1 LPPCTSWV
9 APGLGLAGFHGVSG
23 CERWFLSFLGGTWVN
38 GQPSPNDV
46 AKAASSDGIGPHA
59 HGDSGL
65 HSHGEPS
72 FTDDEVELLEGNGWH
87 VDRHHN
93 RVSDENGFTL
103 SPATVGAMLRDLR
116 GLRAAEDDD
125 GAVGTTT
132 TKMSSAGEVGGMA
145 PGEVAQVAESPVVA
159 YLDLR

>member
-1 LPPCTSWV
+1 
-9 APGLGLAGFHGVSG
+9 LGLAGFHGVSD
-23 CERWFLSFLGGTWVN
+23 CERWFLSFLSGTRVN

-46 AKAASSDGIGPHA
+46 AQAASSDGIGPHA

-93 RVSDENGFTL
+93 RVSDEHGFTL
-103 SPATVGAMLRDLR
+103 SPATISAMLQDLR
-116 GLRAAEDDD
+116 SQGAAKGDD

-132 TKMSSAGEVGGMA
+132 MKMSSAGEVGGTA